1 MLASTSDATCEF
13 GLRIIAYP
21 LIRRRRGSGEAPRT
35 YILKEDRGWKTAF
48 EPPQWASTPSVSWCR
63 TPGSGPWFK
72 VRANCGGSL
81 LKLAIYGARAD
92 SG

>member
-1 MLASTSDATCEF
+1 MEDGVRTAPVGFPVLP
-13 GLRIIAYP
+13 LR
-21 LIRRRRGSGEAPRT
+21 E
-35 YILKEDRGWKTAF
+35 
-48 EPPQWASTPSVSWCR
+48 EPSFQWASTPSVSWCR